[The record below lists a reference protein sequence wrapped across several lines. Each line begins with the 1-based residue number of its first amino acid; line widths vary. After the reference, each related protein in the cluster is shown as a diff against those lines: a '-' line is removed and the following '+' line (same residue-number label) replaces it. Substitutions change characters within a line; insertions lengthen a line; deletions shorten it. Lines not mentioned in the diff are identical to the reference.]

1 MTTPDRSAE
10 AAPGSA
16 AASSTGPSGPE
27 HSSTAARSSA
37 PAASET
43 KPRVPAQVYLLAAVI
58 FCLGT
63 SEFMIA
69 GILEP
74 ISADL
79 AISIPQAGLL
89 ITGFAVGMIVGAPAM
104 ALLTL
109 KLPRR
114 ATMIITIVA
123 FSALHIL
130 GAVAPDYTVLMISRV
145 LSAIACGGFWA
156 VAAVHTTRISP
167 PAVHGRALASLVGGL
182 TVANLV
188 GVPMGT
194 WIGTQFG
201 WRATFWAVA
210 VVTALAAILIAF
222 ATRPRATAN
231 GMSGRTAHGAGV
243 AAAGADDPATVEDH
257 RADIHLP
264 TLIRAELVAFRGPR
278 IWLALGTTALFQ
290 ASVFAAFSYFSPL
303 LTQVAGLSHDLV
315 PGVLAA
321 FGVGAFI
328 GVVIGGRLADRTV
341 FGNIVGSLTALA
353 LSLFALW
360 LVADV
365 GWAAIVAMV
374 LVGASGFSIAGALN
388 ARVFQIATE
397 APTLA
402 ASVNTSAF
410 NVGNA
415 LGPAAGA
422 AVIALGWGFRAPVI
436 VAILLALTALL
447 VAGIAIRV
455 ERRWRAVGRQPL
467 AEVTAP
473 TPSIAESASGEG
485 ACSRGATGEVE
496 CAEAA
501 SGEPERPAS
510 ATVGVECA
518 QAASGDSAR
527 PGIAP
532 GGTTRSEAERAEA
545 ACAARGGIDEER

>member
-1 MTTPDRSAE
+1 MTTPDRASAD

-16 AASSTGPSGPE
+16 QTPGHAT
-27 HSSTAARSSA
+27 A
-37 PAASET
+37 PAAPEPR
-43 KPRVPAQVYLLAAVI
+43 PRVPGQVYLLAAVI

-74 ISADL
+74 ISGDL

-89 ITGFAVGMIVGAPAM
+89 ITGFAIGMIVGAPAM

-130 GAVAPDYTVLMISRV
+130 GALAPDYTVLMVSRV

-156 VAAVHTTRISP
+156 VAAVHTTRIAP

-210 VVTALAAILIAF
+210 VVTALAAILIAI
-222 ATRPRATAN
+222 ATRPRATPNDAR
-231 GMSGRTAHGAGV
+231 G
-243 AAAGADDPATVEDH
+243 AAAGAHDPATGAHDPATVEDH

-353 LSLFALW
+353 ISLFALW

-447 VAGIAIRV
+447 VAGIAIRF
-455 ERRWRAVGRQPL
+455 ERRWRARDQQSL
-467 AEVTAP
+467 AEVTVP
-473 TPSIAESASGEG
+473 MSSTAETASGEG
-485 ACSRGATGEVE
+485 AVSGE
-496 CAEAA
+496 A
-501 SGEPERPAS
+501 SGEVACSGATSGEVAGAEPA
-510 ATVGVECA
+510 
-518 QAASGDSAR
+518 Q

-532 GGTTRSEAERAEA
+532 GGTPRPEAETAESACAGAGTAEA
-545 ACAARGGIDEER
+545 GCSARGGIDEAR

>member
-1 MTTPDRSAE
+1 MTTPDRASAE
-10 AAPGSA
+10 AVPGSA
-16 AASSTGPSGPE
+16 SAPGHASGPSIPGP
-27 HSSTAARSSA
+27 
-37 PAASET
+37 

-74 ISADL
+74 ISGDL

-109 KLPRR
+109 KLPRG

-130 GAVAPDYTVLMISRV
+130 GALAPDYTVLMVSRV

-222 ATRPRATAN
+222 ATRPRAAAN
-231 GMSGRTAHGAGV
+231 GAGSRTAHGAGV

-315 PGVLAA
+315 PGVLAT

-341 FGNIVGSLTALA
+341 VGSLTALA
-353 LSLFALW
+353 ISLFALW

-436 VAILLALTALL
+436 VAILLALTALV

-455 ERRWRAVGRQPL
+455 ERRWRAVGRQSL
-467 AEVTAP
+467 AEVTTP
-473 TPSIAESASGEG
+473 TPS
-485 ACSRGATGEVE
+485 T
-496 CAEAA
+496 
-501 SGEPERPAS
+501 
-510 ATVGVECA
+510 
-518 QAASGDSAR
+518 
-527 PGIAP
+527 
-532 GGTTRSEAERAEA
+532 AEA

>member
-1 MTTPDRSAE
+1 M
-10 AAPGSA
+10 
-16 AASSTGPSGPE
+16 
-27 HSSTAARSSA
+27 
-37 PAASET
+37 
-43 KPRVPAQVYLLAAVI
+43 LAAVI

-130 GAVAPDYTVLMISRV
+130 GALAPDYTVLMISRV

-231 GMSGRTAHGAGV
+231 GADDS
-243 AAAGADDPATVEDH
+243 AAGADEPATVEDH

-353 LSLFALW
+353 ISLFALW

-436 VAILLALTALL
+436 VAILLALTALV

-455 ERRWRAVGRQPL
+455 ERRWRAVGRQSL
-467 AEVTAP
+467 AEVTTP
-473 TPSIAESASGEG
+473 TPS
-485 ACSRGATGEVE
+485 T
-496 CAEAA
+496 
-501 SGEPERPAS
+501 
-510 ATVGVECA
+510 
-518 QAASGDSAR
+518 
-527 PGIAP
+527 
-532 GGTTRSEAERAEA
+532 AEA

>member
-1 MTTPDRSAE
+1 MTT
-10 AAPGSA
+10 
-16 AASSTGPSGPE
+16 STP
-27 HSSTAARSSA
+27 ARV
-37 PAASET
+37 
-43 KPRVPAQVYLLAAVI
+43 RVPAQVYLLAAVI

-79 AISIPQAGLL
+79 QVSIPQAGLL

-114 ATMIITIVA
+114 ATMIITIIA

-130 GAVAPDYTVLMISRV
+130 AALSPSYSILMVTRV
-145 LSAIACGGFWA
+145 MAAIACGGFWA
-156 VAAVHTTRISP
+156 VAAVHTTRIA
-167 PAVHGRALASLVGGL
+167 PAEVHGRALASLVGGL

-188 GVPMGT
+188 GVPLGT
-194 WIGTQFG
+194 WVGTQYG

-210 VVTALAAILIAF
+210 LVTALAAVLIAL
-222 ATRPRATAN
+222 
-231 GMSGRTAHGAGV
+231 
-243 AAAGADDPATVEDH
+243 TVRNPSDRSPSDEETGSSQ
-257 RADIHLP
+257 HLP
-264 TLIRAELVAFRGPR
+264 TLLKAELVAFKGPR
-278 IWLALGTTALFQ
+278 IWLALATTALFQ

-303 LTQVAGLSHDLV
+303 LTQVAGISHDLV

-328 GVVIGGRLADRTV
+328 GVVVGGRFADRNI
-341 FGNIVGSLTALA
+341 FGNIIGSLVALV

-360 LVADV
+360 LVADT
-365 GWAAIVAMV
+365 GWAAIIMIV

-388 ARVFQIATE
+388 ARVFQIATQ

-415 LGPAAGA
+415 IGPALGA
-422 AVIALGWGFRAPVI
+422 AVIALGWGFKAPVV
-436 VAILLALTALL
+436 VAILLALASLVL
-447 VAGIAIRV
+447 VAVAIRV
-455 ERRWRAVGRQPL
+455 ERAW
-467 AEVTAP
+467 
-473 TPSIAESASGEG
+473 
-485 ACSRGATGEVE
+485 
-496 CAEAA
+496 
-501 SGEPERPAS
+501 
-510 ATVGVECA
+510 
-518 QAASGDSAR
+518 SAR
-527 PGIAP
+527 NCTAMPEQCSDAIA
-532 GGTTRSEAERAEA
+532 
-545 ACAARGGIDEER
+545 